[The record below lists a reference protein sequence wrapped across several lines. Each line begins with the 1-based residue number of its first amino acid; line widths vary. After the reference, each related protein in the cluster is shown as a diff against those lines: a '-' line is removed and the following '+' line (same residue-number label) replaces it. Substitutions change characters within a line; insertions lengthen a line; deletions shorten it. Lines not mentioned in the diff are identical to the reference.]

1 MKTEIQEA
9 MHGGAHQVSHHGL
22 SFLDLVSA
30 DIATLYHAM
39 NDDGQQQTL
48 ALGLLRLF
56 LRWVELHGNHV
67 TRLHYCPP
75 LGLLWGFRHG
85 DDSAASLV
93 HQSYSQAVWR
103 ERGLLERLQL
113 LAILLLAWPPLNLA
127 MIGWATGINGASI
140 RARTGKSIRRQLS
153 EQLTLAGRHSIMPLY
168 YYMFDLYDPEK
179 YRQAGHYLQRLE
191 TKGGVFRILKDHL
204 QTESPMQDK
213 VAFAERCRAHGVRT
227 APVILEFGPDGVKGG
242 DGSEGL
248 ERNGASL
255 PPIDL
260 FAKTVRGRGG
270 QGAERWDYDAG
281 RRGWVREG
289 TLLDE
294 VGLLNHFATLARKE
308 CYLVQPRLVN
318 HPELQ
323 RVANGALSTVRLLTC
338 MNERGEPEATNAVFR
353 MAIGRNSLV
362 DNFHAGG
369 IAAAIDMATGTLG
382 RATDLGMRA
391 DRGWCDCHP
400 DSGALIAG
408 RHLPHW
414 PHALG
419 LVQRA
424 HAAFPDRPFI
434 GWDVAMLAD
443 GPCIVE
449 GNGSPDLDIHQR
461 CEGRPIGS
469 ARFGELLAFHLRQ
482 LRKAD

>member
-204 QTESPMQDK
+204 QTESPDAGQG
-213 VAFAERCRAHGVRT
+213 RLRRAVPSPWRADGARHPRVRT
-227 APVILEFGPDGVKGG
+227 
-242 DGSEGL
+242 
-248 ERNGASL
+248 
-255 PPIDL
+255 
-260 FAKTVRGRGG
+260 
-270 QGAERWDYDAG
+270 RWREG
-281 RRGWVREG
+281 RRRQRGPREKRRI
-289 TLLDE
+289 
-294 VGLLNHFATLARKE
+294 LAAHRS
-308 CYLVQPRLVN
+308 LRQAGPR
-318 HPELQ
+318 P
-323 RVANGALSTVRLLTC
+323 RR
-338 MNERGEPEATNAVFR
+338 P
-353 MAIGRNSLV
+353 GRR
-362 DNFHAGG
+362 
-369 IAAAIDMATGTLG
+369 TLG
-382 RATDLGMRA
+382 L
-391 DRGWCDCHP
+391 
-400 DSGALIAG
+400 
-408 RHLPHW
+408 
-414 PHALG
+414 
-419 LVQRA
+419 
-424 HAAFPDRPFI
+424 
-434 GWDVAMLAD
+434 
-443 GPCIVE
+443 
-449 GNGSPDLDIHQR
+449 
-461 CEGRPIGS
+461 
-469 ARFGELLAFHLRQ
+469 
-482 LRKAD
+482 